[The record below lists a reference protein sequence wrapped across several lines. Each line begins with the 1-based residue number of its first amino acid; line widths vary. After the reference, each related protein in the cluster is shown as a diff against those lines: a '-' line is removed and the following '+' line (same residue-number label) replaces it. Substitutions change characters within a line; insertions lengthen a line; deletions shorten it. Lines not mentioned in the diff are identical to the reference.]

1 MSDEKDTWSEYS
13 KLVLKEL
20 ERLNDN
26 HERMRS
32 DFDTRLNE
40 MNTKLGDIKNIE
52 KNVSANS
59 TWIDRVNDV
68 WSPSQMQSAKDEIYK
83 QKGKWT
89 ATIAIITFIQI
100 LMGIIVTLVVKFIE

>member
-1 MSDEKDTWSEYS
+1 MSEEKDTWSEYS

-26 HERMRS
+26 HEKMRS
-32 DFDTRLNE
+32 DFDSRLNE

-52 KNVSANS
+52 KNVGTNTA
-59 TWIDRVNDV
+59 WIDRVNDV

-89 ATIAIITFIQI
+89 ATIAIVTFIQI
-100 LMGIIVTLVVKFIE
+100 LMGIGITLFIKFIS